1 MITVEEVVVRQRAF
15 AQARD
20 WEQFH
25 SPKNLSMALGGEVGE
40 LCVEIET
47 LLVETPPPL
56 TPWGLES
63 VRHEVADVVLYLL
76 RLYDVVQIDPPGGF
90 PQAVGHGAPVEGSAA
105 ASLSLA
111 RAVCRLSGAA
121 GLLLE
126 VFQWE
131 DGAAHALPTRIDRAE
146 LGNRLNRVWTALS
159 SAAGLLGIDVGA
171 AAAAKI
177 DANERRY
184 PVALSRGSSRKYTEL
199 PGAGE

>member
-1 MITVEEVVVRQRAF
+1 MTTVEEVIVRQRVF

-40 LCVEIET
+40 LCVEIEP
-47 LLVETPPPL
+47 LLVETPSHL
-56 TPWGLES
+56 TPGGLES
-63 VRHEVADVVLYLL
+63 VRHEVADVALYLL

-90 PQAVGHGAPVEGSAA
+90 PQMVGHGAPVDSSGA
-105 ASLSLA
+105 ASLDLA
-111 RAVCRLSGAA
+111 RTVCRLSGAV

-131 DGAAHALPTRIDRAE
+131 DGASHALPSRIDRTE
-146 LGNRLNRVWTALS
+146 LGNRLDCVWTALNT
-159 SAAGLLGIDVGA
+159 AAGLLGIDVAA

-184 PVALSRGSSRKYTEL
+184 PVASSRGSSRKYTEL
-199 PGAGE
+199 PGAGQ